1 MKIPNI
7 DKILDLIASRQSDDL
22 SQACALLSG
31 LSGREQ
37 AKIFFGIEID
47 RANGHLKLPFFS
59 QFSQPEGHSGMSELR
74 LLLASTDSFAVKLR
88 NRVKSLCVN
97 CENKENGLFIGGKE
111 SESGAIFHQYFPSI
125 ESLSALPSLE
135 DLSIAKVDK
144 LDLNGIEK
152 IARLKKL
159 KIDSVEELSGWR
171 SLEQATQLRQL
182 DLNEVPSDAIEFTGA
197 FGDLESLALNFY
209 VPYGVSSA
217 WPSISG
223 LGNLK
228 NLKTLAIGGTI
239 ESLAGIENLHKLE
252 TIQFSM
258 WSDFKDISPL
268 INRLHRKKTS
278 FTLNQLQIINS

>member
-1 MKIPNI
+1 MKNQTL
-7 DKILDLIASRQSDDL
+7 DKILDLIASGQSEDF

-31 LSGREQ
+31 LSASEQ
-37 AKIFFGIEID
+37 AKIFSGTEID
-47 RANGHLKLPFFS
+47 RENGRLKLPFFS
-59 QFSQPEGHSGMSELR
+59 QIPLPEGHSGMAELR
-74 LLLASTDSFAVKLR
+74 LLMASTDPSAVKLR
-88 NRVKSLCVN
+88 NQVKSLCVN
-97 CENKENGLFIGGKE
+97 CENKESGLFIGDKE
-111 SESGAIFHQYFPSI
+111 SERGAIFQQYFPSL

-152 IARLKKL
+152 IARLQKL
-159 KIDSVEELSGWR
+159 KIDGVGELSGWS

-182 DLNEVPSDAIEFTGA
+182 DLNEMPSDAIEFTEA
-197 FGDLESLALNFY
+197 FGDLESLALNFH

-217 WPSISG
+217 LRSISG

-239 ESLAGIENLHKLE
+239 ESLDGIENLHKLE

-268 INRLHRKKTS
+268 INRLHGRKTS

>member
-1 MKIPNI
+1 VKSLN
-7 DKILDLIASRQSDDL
+7 KILDLIASRQSDDF
-22 SQACALLSG
+22 SQACALLGG
-31 LSGREQ
+31 LSPSEQ
-37 AKIFFGIEID
+37 AKIFSRTEID
-47 RANGHLKLPFFS
+47 REHGRLKLPFLS
-59 QFSQPEGHSGMSELR
+59 QIALPESHSGMSELR
-74 LLLASTDSFAVKLR
+74 LLMASTDPSAVKLR
-88 NRVKSLCVN
+88 NQIKSLCVN
-97 CENKENGLFIGGKE
+97 CENKENGLFIGAKE
-111 SESGAIFHQYFPSI
+111 SETGAIFHQYFPSL

-135 DLSIAKVDK
+135 DLSIAKVNK

-152 IARLKKL
+152 IARLQKL
-159 KIDSVEELSGWR
+159 KIDGVGELSGWS

-197 FGDLESLALNFY
+197 FGGLESLALNFY

-258 WSDFKDISPL
+258 WSDFKDISSL
-268 INRLHRKKTS
+268 INRLHRRKTS

>member
-1 MKIPNI
+1 MKIPTL

-22 SQACALLSG
+22 SQACALLGG
-31 LSGREQ
+31 LSACEQ
-37 AKIFFGIEID
+37 TKIFFGIEID

-59 QFSQPEGHSGMSELR
+59 QFSQPEGHSGMYELR

-97 CENKENGLFIGGKE
+97 CENKVNGLFIGAKE

-125 ESLSALPSLE
+125 ELLSALPSLE

-152 IARLKKL
+152 IASLQKL
-159 KIDSVEELSGWR
+159 KIDNVAELSGWR
-171 SLEQATQLRQL
+171 SLEQAPKLRHL
-182 DLNEVPSDAIEFTGA
+182 DLNEVPSSAIHFTEA

-223 LGNLK
+223 LGKLK
-228 NLKTLAIGGTI
+228 NLRTLSIGGTI
-239 ESLAGIENLHKLE
+239 ESLAGIETLHKLE

-268 INRLHRKKTS
+268 INRLHRKKAS